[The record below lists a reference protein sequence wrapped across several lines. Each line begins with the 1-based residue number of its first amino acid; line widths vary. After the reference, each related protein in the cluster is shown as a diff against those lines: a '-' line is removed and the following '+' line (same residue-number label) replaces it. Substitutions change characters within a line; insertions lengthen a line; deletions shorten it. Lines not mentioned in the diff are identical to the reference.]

1 MSVGGFDTACSAARA
16 YDRAAIKFRGVDA
29 DINFRLDDYEEDI
42 QQMGNLNKED
52 FIQVLR
58 RQSGS
63 FPRGSSKF
71 RGVILRKSGK
81 WEARM
86 GQILGKN

>member
-1 MSVGGFDTACSAARA
+1 M
-16 YDRAAIKFRGVDA
+16 
-29 DINFRLDDYEEDI
+29 
-42 QQMGNLNKED
+42 QMGNLNKED

-63 FPRGSSKF
+63 FPRGSSKY

-86 GQILGKN
+86 GQILGKKYVSAISFQWILWFKFLDFDKGFVLLNGNSWC